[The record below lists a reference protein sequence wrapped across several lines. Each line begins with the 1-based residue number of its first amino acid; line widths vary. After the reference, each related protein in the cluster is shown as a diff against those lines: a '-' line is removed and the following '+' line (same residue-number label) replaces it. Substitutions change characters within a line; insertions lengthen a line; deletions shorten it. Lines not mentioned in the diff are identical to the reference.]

1 MFIVREGY
9 ELGPLWA
16 AHLIRNACSST
27 MIAVEYSIQALPLQ
41 QELESRAVLKA
52 VAAAHRRLAELKGVA
67 RSIPNET
74 ILISTLTLQEAK
86 DSSAIENIIT
96 THDELFRAELFIDQ
110 LTSPTAKEV
119 QSYAFA
125 LRQGFELVRNSK
137 ILSEAYIIEIQ
148 EVLEQNRAGYRKLPG
163 TELKNVQTGQT
174 VYTPPQDYDSIK
186 TLMNN
191 LAQFINDDSL
201 SDLDPLVKL
210 AIIHHQFESI
220 HPFYDGN
227 GRTGRIINILYLV
240 IKDLLDLPILYL
252 SGYIIENKAEYYRLL
267 QTVRDMNDWESWI
280 IFILRGVEQ
289 TASET
294 IFLVE
299 QIRTMMTKYKQGL
312 RKDLPKLYSQDL
324 LNNLFRHPYTKIEF
338 VEDELRVNRKTA
350 SRYLKQLVEKG
361 YLKLLKIGR
370 SNFYLNEPLFN
381 LFVGAR
387 HGVEEK
393 KEVSLIE
400 SI

>member
-1 MFIVREGY
+1 
-9 ELGPLWA
+9 
-16 AHLIRNACSST
+16 
-27 MIAVEYSIQALPLQ
+27 MIALGHSIQTLPLQ
-41 QELESRAVLKA
+41 QGLESRAVLKA

-67 RSIPNET
+67 RTIPNET

-125 LRQGFELVRNSK
+125 LRHGFELVRNSK
-137 ILSEAYIIEIQ
+137 ILSEAYIVAIQ
-148 EVLEQNRAGYRKLPG
+148 EVLEQNHAGYRKLPG
-163 TELKNVQTGQT
+163 TELKNMQTGQT

-186 TLMNN
+186 ALMNN

-267 QTVRDMNDWESWI
+267 QTVRDTNDWESWI

-299 QIRTMMTKYKQGL
+299 QIRSMMTKYKQGL

-338 VEDELRVNRKTA
+338 VEEELGVSRKTA
-350 SRYLKQLVEKG
+350 SQYLRQLVEKD

-387 HGVEEK
+387 HGIEGR
-393 KEVSLIE
+393 KEVPLIE

>member
-1 MFIVREGY
+1 
-9 ELGPLWA
+9 
-16 AHLIRNACSST
+16 
-27 MIAVEYSIQALPLQ
+27 MIAVEHSIQMLPLQ
-41 QELESRAVLKA
+41 QDLESRAVLKA

-96 THDELFRAELFIDQ
+96 THDELFRAELFIQQ

-119 QSYAFA
+119 QNYAYA
-125 LRQGFELVRNSK
+125 LRHGFELVRNSK
-137 ILSEAYIIEIQ
+137 ILSEAYIIAIQ

-163 TELKNVQTGQT
+163 TELKNVQTGET

-191 LAQFINDDSL
+191 LAHFINDDSL

-210 AIIHHQFESI
+210 ALIHHQFESI

-267 QTVRDMNDWESWI
+267 QTVRDTNDWESWI
-280 IFILRGVEQ
+280 IFVLRGVEQ

-294 IFLVE
+294 IFLIE
-299 QIRTMMTKYKQGL
+299 EIRSIMSKYKQGL

-338 VEDELRVNRKTA
+338 VEDELGVSRKTA
-350 SRYLKQLVEKG
+350 SQYLKQLVEKD
-361 YLKLLKIGR
+361 YLKLIKMGR
-370 SNFYLNEPLFN
+370 SNFYLNQPLFN

-387 HGVEEK
+387 HGVEEG
-393 KEVSLIE
+393 KEVPLIE
-400 SI
+400 SM

>member
-1 MFIVREGY
+1 M
-9 ELGPLWA
+9 
-16 AHLIRNACSST
+16 
-27 MIAVEYSIQALPLQ
+27 
-41 QELESRAVLKA
+41 ELETKRVLKQT
-52 VAAAHRRLAELKGVA
+52 AAAHRRLAELKGVA
-67 RSIPNET
+67 RTIPNET

-96 THDELFRAELFIDQ
+96 THDELFRAELLIET

-119 QSYAFA
+119 QNYALA
-125 LRQGFELVRNSK
+125 LRKGFQLVRENK
-137 ILSEAYIIEIQ
+137 ILSDRQILDIQ
-148 EVLEQNRAGYRKLPG
+148 ETLEQNRAGYRKLPG
-163 TELKNVQTGQT
+163 TSLKNVQTGKV
-174 VYTPPQDYDSIK
+174 VYTPPQDYDTIRR
-186 TLMNN
+186 LMKN
-191 LAQFINDDSL
+191 LGNFINDDEL

-240 IKDLLDLPILYL
+240 IKELLDLPVLYL
-252 SGYIIENKAEYYRLL
+252 SRFIIENKADYYRLL
-267 QTVRDMNDWESWI
+267 QAVRDDDKWEDWI
-280 IFILRGVEQ
+280 IFVLRGVEE
-289 TASET
+289 TAKET
-294 IFLVE
+294 IVLIS
-299 QIRTMMTKYKQGL
+299 QIRDLMAQYKKGI

-338 VEDELRVNRKTA
+338 VEHELGVTRKTA
-350 SRYLKQLVEKG
+350 SSYLKQLVEKD

-381 LFVGAR
+381 LFVNA
-387 HGVEEK
+387 HVKES
-393 KEVSLIE
+393 KEVPLIE